1 MQEMQLTGSLKMNH
15 AEYADMPKSVFGLQV
30 IRTTDPSADHRLA
43 VTAVAQEVKDRA
55 QEAATTTLTNA
66 LFTVT
71 YDKAQTA
78 FAVVAPDEIT
88 GYFKTNAAAIGEF
101 LVRSDHCVYKVTIT
115 DYDPNFKAL
124 RNTSIFWGW
133 IYPPHG
139 TTDSKNDIQSKLQNL
154 CNKADIKV
162 LTVTQTMDK
171 ISGMTKP
178 EFRFEFEVGS
188 AFSPF
193 QLYKIA
199 KITLSAGESKVLLNP
214 EVCVNYGV
222 HRECLK
228 LLNGRSGTMNLT
240 ADVYCSC
247 SLARSTGGPST
258 KAQTSAA
265 QAAFADRHKKRKAN
279 AVDPF
284 A

>member
-1 MQEMQLTGSLKMNH
+1 MVL
-15 AEYADMPKSVFGLQV
+15 
-30 IRTTDPSADHRLA
+30 
-43 VTAVAQEVKDRA
+43 
-55 QEAATTTLTNA
+55 
-66 LFTVT
+66 
-71 YDKAQTA
+71 
-78 FAVVAPDEIT
+78 
-88 GYFKTNAAAIGEF
+88 
-101 LVRSDHCVYKVTIT
+101 C
-115 DYDPNFKAL
+115 
-124 RNTSIFWGW
+124 
-133 IYPPHG
+133 
-139 TTDSKNDIQSKLQNL
+139 TDSKNDIQSKLQNL

-193 QLYKIA
+193 QLYKIT

-258 KAQTSAA
+258 KARSLEYHRVVHFWNLLPGAHCGKVSLFRFSSFFMFIMA
-265 QAAFADRHKKRKAN
+265 GCCHRGA
-279 AVDPF
+279 
-284 A
+284 